1 MSTIVAPAP
10 TALPQRICMNCS
22 AAEAVPEGQAVW
34 PVGHHCPAC
43 GHVARVADGVPLFA
57 PDLADTI
64 SGFDPKSFEM
74 LAEIEDDHFW
84 FVPRNRMLTGL
95 IEKYFP
101 GAQNVLEVG
110 CGNGVVLTALSGRGA
125 RRHLVGSELHPSG
138 LVVARQ
144 RLGETAEL
152 VQMDARHIMA
162 EGVFDVIGAFDVI
175 EHIAEDEAVL
185 RSAQRALRPGGGV
198 VIAVPQHPWL
208 WSTADEVAYHERRYK
223 RGELEEK
230 LARNGF
236 RVVYSTSYCALL
248 LPMMIAS
255 RLIERWRRKGGDQ
268 AEMSG
273 LEAKPPAA
281 INAMLK
287 AVLQVEVSTI
297 LAGMRYAAGG
307 SRVVVAIRT

>member
-1 MSTIVAPAP
+1 MSMIDTAPP
-10 TALPQRICMNCS
+10 TALPQRICMNCT
-22 AAEAVPEGQAVW
+22 AIETVLDGQALW
-34 PVGHHCPAC
+34 PVGHACPSC
-43 GHVARVADGVPLFA
+43 GHVARIADGVPLFA

-64 SGFDPKSFEM
+64 SGFDPKSFKT

-84 FVPRNRMLTGL
+84 FVPRNRMLIGL

-101 GAQNVLEVG
+101 SARNVLEVG
-110 CGNGVVLTALSGRGA
+110 CGNGVVLTALSARGR
-125 RRHLVGSELHPSG
+125 RDHLVGSELHPSG
-138 LVVARQ
+138 LIFARQ
-144 RLGETAEL
+144 RLGANAEL

-185 RSAQRALRPGGGV
+185 RSAHRALRPGGGV

-208 WSTADEVAYHERRYK
+208 WSTADEVAYHERRYR

-230 LARNGF
+230 LERNGF

-255 RLIERWRRKGGDQ
+255 RLIERWRRKEGDQ
-268 AEMSG
+268 SEMSD

-281 INAMLK
+281 INAILK
-287 AVLQVEVSTI
+287 AVLQAEVSTI